1 MQPAISVSIG
11 ATALL
16 ARRGICAGISVSIPC
31 STGLTV
37 LAEGRA
43 TRPVARLP
51 HERKHGL
58 FIRQNNPPA
67 LGVILSLSLVS
78 IYIIRTRMAPLAGI

>member
-1 MQPAISVSIG
+1 M
-11 ATALL
+11 
-16 ARRGICAGISVSIPC
+16 
-31 STGLTV
+31 